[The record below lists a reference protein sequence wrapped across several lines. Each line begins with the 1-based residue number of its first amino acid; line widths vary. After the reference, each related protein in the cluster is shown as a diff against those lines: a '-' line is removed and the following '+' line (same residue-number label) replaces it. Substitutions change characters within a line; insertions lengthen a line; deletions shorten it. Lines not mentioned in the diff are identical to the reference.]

1 MSNRLVVLLLAIGSF
16 VTGTGELIIAGIMDW
31 IASDLRVSVALAGQ
45 LVTVFSLSFAIGT
58 PIVIA
63 LTTRINRKALLLI
76 TLACSFIGCIAA
88 VLADSYAVMVLSRAV
103 LGVCSGVFNVVA
115 FSLAA
120 SLVASDKRGSAI
132 SSIQVGSSASL
143 VVGVPLGVVIAGHF
157 GWHAIFGVLAAATVI
172 ILLVILRVL
181 PGIPGQ
187 AAALENAMNSMKKPR
202 VIAALLINLLNVV
215 GYSVCYTY
223 ITPFLQSMAHFT
235 HASISVVLLLM
246 GICGIIGSRI
256 GGYATDKYGV
266 PRTLLTLLAVH
277 AASLLLSPAAGA
289 VGGRRLC
296 DGRRMGNI
304 RMGHR
309 SNLDLLFD
317 FACARIGGNGHQ
329 PQYVG
334 APHRYRFRRGRR
346 RDGRQPLVRQ
356 SGRVD
361 RRVRCYR
368 RAACGGMFFGVRAK
382 QGTAKKLKALM

>member
-277 AASLLLSPAAGA
+277 AASLLLSPLLAQSAAGSFA
-289 VGGRRLC
+289 MVVVWGISAWATVPTSIFYLISLVPESAEMAISLNTSVLHIGIALGGAAGGMVVSHWSVNQVGW
-296 DGRRMGNI
+296 
-304 RMGHR
+304 
-309 SNLDLLFD
+309 
-317 FACARIGGNGHQ
+317 IGGFAVT
-329 PQYVG
+329 VG
-334 APHRYRFRRGRR
+334 LLA
-346 RDGRQPLVRQ
+346 
-356 SGRVD
+356 
-361 RRVRCYR
+361 
-368 RAACGGMFFGVRAK
+368 AACSLAFGRS
-382 QGTAKKLKALM
+382 KALQKS

>member
-120 SLVASDKRGSAI
+120 SLVASDKRGGAI

-277 AASLLLSPAAGA
+277 AASLLLSQLLAQSAAG
-289 VGGRRLC
+289 
-296 DGRRMGNI
+296 
-304 RMGHR
+304 
-309 SNLDLLFD
+309 D
-317 FACARIGGNGHQ
+317 FAMVVVWGISAWATVPTSIFYLISLVPESAEMAISLNTSVLHIGIALGGAAGGMVVSHWSVNQVGWIGGFAVT
-329 PQYVG
+329 VG
-334 APHRYRFRRGRR
+334 LLA
-346 RDGRQPLVRQ
+346 
-356 SGRVD
+356 
-361 RRVRCYR
+361 
-368 RAACGGMFFGVRAK
+368 AACSLAFGRS
-382 QGTAKKLKALM
+382 KALQKS